1 MSTPAANPSNPSFQA
16 LAKQWAREIA
26 ATARA
31 LAAPSCPASQLE
43 QAGLIALW
51 RTALMFRSRRGPFD
65 HYFRRAMK
73 RSMQR
78 ERERA
83 APLTIAQHDV
93 ISLSDEALEQ
103 LSYEI
108 DPFSDAKAVAEWVD
122 HLPARVAQ
130 VFDLLYRQGYTQAE
144 AGGIMGVTQG
154 RVAQLHARLLERGR
168 VELGELAA

>member
-1 MSTPAANPSNPSFQA
+1 MSTPAANPSSQSFQV

-31 LAAPSCPASQLE
+31 LATPSCPASDLE

-51 RTALMFRSRRGPFD
+51 RAALTFRSRRGPFD

-73 RSMQR
+73 RSMKR
-78 ERERA
+78 ERERV
-83 APLTIAQHDV
+83 APFTVAQHDV
-93 ISLSDEALEQ
+93 ISLSDEELEKV
-103 LSYEI
+103 SYEI

-122 HLPARVAQ
+122 HLPARLAQ
-130 VFDLLYRQGYTQAE
+130 IFDLLYRQGYTQVE

-154 RVAQLHARLLERGR
+154 RVAQLRARLLERGR